1 MYKLRGLLQSH
12 PWMPAPVFVGAGA
25 IYVIALLG
33 RVHPGALFLSAL
45 IWAACAP
52 LVWILRDGLGPDSH
66 DSGWALSVFKFAVA
80 WGVPALALAVPLC
93 GLVLVDRWLVAG
105 NRTGRLLRVIQ

>member
-1 MYKLRGLLQSH
+1 MSETSEPWIPMTMRPTAVFRFCIQLL
-12 PWMPAPVFVGAGA
+12 MIILKAV
-25 IYVIALLG
+25 L
-33 RVHPGALFLSAL
+33 L

-66 DSGWALSVFKFAVA
+66 DSVWALSVFKFAVA